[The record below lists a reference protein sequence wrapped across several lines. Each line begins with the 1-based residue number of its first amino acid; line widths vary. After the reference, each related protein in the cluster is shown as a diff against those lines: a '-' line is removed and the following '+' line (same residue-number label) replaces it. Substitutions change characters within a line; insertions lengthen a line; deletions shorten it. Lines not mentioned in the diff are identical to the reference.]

1 MELSTCLT
9 SVQFGIVALGLDIE
23 SALVDSTDVALP
35 CLEVDNLLVIGE
47 GDVPVVIVFVQLDV
61 DGGFLSGAPGIGLVD
76 PVT

>member
-1 MELSTCLT
+1 MDSSTCLT
-9 SVQFGIVALGLDIE
+9 CIQFGIVALGLDVE

-47 GDVPVVIVFVQLDV
+47 GDVPVVIVFVQLDI
-61 DGGFLSGAPGIGLVD
+61 DGGFLSRAPGVGLVD